1 MATIHRHVNIFVI
14 TSYFTLQ
21 QVKDSIEIVFG
32 SQLTRRDDNVIN
44 IFLIRIYSTRTITRG
59 DLMLLIQVCHNC
71 RTLGILWYMYK

>member
-1 MATIHRHVNIFVI
+1 MTHVNIFVI

-59 DLMLLIQVCHNC
+59 DPMLLIQVCHMC
-71 RTLGILWYMYK
+71 SLSFLVL